1 MKNPFE
7 VLGIAQTA
15 SEEQIKQAYR
25 DLARKYSDD
34 KYSNGPL
41 LDVAQKKMQ
50 EINDAYDTIIL
61 NRGGVFSS
69 TDTGRQSTFGNQQSG
84 YWQGGQSSS
93 EYNDIRA
100 TIQNGRIDDAE
111 TLLDGIPPNVRNA
124 EWYYLKGTVQHRRGW
139 LEEAIKNFQTA
150 CRMEPANQEYSAAL
164 NALNRSRSGGFR
176 TGRTSAGGCSGCDI
190 CTGLLCADCCC
201 ECLGGDLI
209 PCC

>member
-15 SEEQIKQAYR
+15 NEEQIKEAYR
-25 DLARKYSDD
+25 ELARKYSDE

-41 LDVAQKKMQ
+41 LSIAQKKMQ

-61 NRGGVFSS
+61 NRGGVFNA
-69 TDTGRQSTFGNQQSG
+69 TNTGRQSTSNNQQSG
-84 YWQGGQSSS
+84 YWQGTQASS

-111 TLLDGIPPNVRNA
+111 TLLDGIPPNMRNA

-150 CRMEPANQEYSAAL
+150 CGMEPGNEEYAAAL
-164 NALNRSRSGGFR
+164 RGLNRSRSGGYR
-176 TGRTSAGGCSGCDI
+176 TARTNRGGCSGCDI
-190 CTGLLCADCCC
+190 CTGLICADCCC

>member
-7 VLGIAQTA
+7 ILGIPQTA
-15 SEEQIKQAYR
+15 NEDQIKQAYR
-25 DLARKYSDD
+25 ELARKYSDD

-41 LDVAQKKMQ
+41 SGVAQKKMQ
-50 EINDAYDTIIL
+50 EINEAYDTIIL
-61 NRGGVFSS
+61 DRGGIFGSS
-69 TDTGRQSTFGNQQSG
+69 GAGRQSAFGNQQSG
-84 YWQGGQSSS
+84 YWQGGQTYS
-93 EYNDIRA
+93 EYSDIRA

-111 TLLDGIPPNVRNA
+111 TLLDGIPPNLRSA

-150 CRMEPANQEYSAAL
+150 CGMEPGNEEYAAAL
-164 NALNRSRSGGFR
+164 RGLNRSRSGGYR
-176 TGRTSAGGCSGCDI
+176 AGRSNNSGCSGCDI
-190 CTGLLCADCCC
+190 CTGLICADCCC